1 MSDDDYDV
9 EFCNFC
15 RTRPAK
21 MEDIG
26 GGQFE
31 CQDCGAILEADSSSK
46 LGVKVIREPPKD
58 W

>member
-1 MSDDDYDV
+1 MSDDYEDV

-21 MEDIG
+21 MLDIG
-26 GGQFE
+26 SGQFE

-46 LGVKVIREPPKD
+46 LGVKVIREPPED